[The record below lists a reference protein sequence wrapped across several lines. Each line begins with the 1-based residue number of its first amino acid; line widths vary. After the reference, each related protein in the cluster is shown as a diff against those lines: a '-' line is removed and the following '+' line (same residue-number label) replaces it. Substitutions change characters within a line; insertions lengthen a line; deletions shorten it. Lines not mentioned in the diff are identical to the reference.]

1 MRKTLAFRSV
11 GQWLVLLIIA
21 CYGLA
26 SCSRSDS
33 VFEEQPSYSAVTRQS
48 VTSVAACVADRLER
62 STRRLRQSKIG
73 QALRL
78 EGETFFRGVP
88 IGVSVF
94 RAMGR
99 THVQFFQERST
110 DHIYVSFVKG
120 CLQPDM

>member
-1 MRKTLAFRSV
+1 
-11 GQWLVLLIIA
+11 
-21 CYGLA
+21 
-26 SCSRSDS
+26 
-33 VFEEQPSYSAVTRQS
+33 
-48 VTSVAACVADRLER
+48 
-62 STRRLRQSKIG
+62 LRQSKIG